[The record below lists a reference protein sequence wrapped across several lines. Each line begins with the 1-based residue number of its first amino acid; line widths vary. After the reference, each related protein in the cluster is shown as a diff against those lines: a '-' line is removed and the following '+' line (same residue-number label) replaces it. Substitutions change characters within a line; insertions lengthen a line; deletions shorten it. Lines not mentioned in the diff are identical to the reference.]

1 MLYRRKQINLSAAIV
16 DDRRLD
22 RLRWKARRGLL
33 ENDLL
38 LSQFLDAQ
46 LTSLS
51 DGELD
56 VLDQLLQLGDNDLLD
71 ILMGRKLCGDQTWQ
85 PMADRIVA
93 TSVGKLNSLSGTSS
107 GKHAA

>member
-1 MLYRRKQINLSAAIV
+1 MSLPVI

-38 LSQFLDAQ
+38 LTKFLDKHLHSLKEVE
-46 LTSLS
+46 LT
-51 DGELD
+51 

-71 ILMGRKLCGDQTWQ
+71 LLMGRKPSGNAAEADLVNKIQT
-85 PMADRIVA
+85 A
-93 TSVGKLNSLSGTSS
+93 
-107 GKHAA
+107 

>member
-1 MLYRRKQINLSAAIV
+1 MLYRRKQINLNEAIV

-46 LTSLS
+46 LSSLS
-51 DGELD
+51 DVELN

-71 ILMGRKLCGDQTWQ
+71 ILMGRKLCGNQKWQ

-93 TSVGKLNSLSGTSS
+93 TSAGKLNSLSGTSS